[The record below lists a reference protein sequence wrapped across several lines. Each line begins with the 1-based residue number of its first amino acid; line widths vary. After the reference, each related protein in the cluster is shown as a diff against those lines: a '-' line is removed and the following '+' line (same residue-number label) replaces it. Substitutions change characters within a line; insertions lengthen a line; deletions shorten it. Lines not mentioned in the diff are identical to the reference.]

1 MFVKSQRT
9 KDLDHIS
16 CDCGGS
22 LKVWRNLE
30 NSWAQ
35 GFERPAPQLLRE
47 CVRSTAQALDS
58 QRCETLGF
66 RHLQLAPLGLKLRS
80 AIPTLSYN
88 NYQFFNLIYRQAGK
102 KMIMISYFSI
112 ALIVFLV
119 WFKSFWND
127 TATSKNDLISWIVLV
142 IGPLVW
148 PVVLPLSILQIT
160 SKKSVVQTAQC
171 EQEF

>member
-1 MFVKSQRT
+1 MIGVVASRFDKTSKSTESKALSSQDRRAAGVSP
-9 KDLDHIS
+9 LYIA
-16 CDCGGS
+16 G
-22 LKVWRNLE
+22 
-30 NSWAQ
+30 
-35 GFERPAPQLLRE
+35 
-47 CVRSTAQALDS
+47 LDS
-58 QRCETLGF
+58 ESCETLGF
-66 RHLQLAPLGLKLRS
+66 RHLQLAAQGIKLRS
-80 AIPTLSYN
+80 ASHGLRYN
-88 NYQFFNLIYRQAGK
+88 NYKYFYLIYRQAGK

-127 TATSKNDLISWIVLV
+127 TATSKNDLISWIALV

>member
-1 MFVKSQRT
+1 M
-9 KDLDHIS
+9 
-16 CDCGGS
+16 
-22 LKVWRNLE
+22 
-30 NSWAQ
+30 
-35 GFERPAPQLLRE
+35 
-47 CVRSTAQALDS
+47 
-58 QRCETLGF
+58 CETLGF
-66 RHLQLAPLGLKLRS
+66 RQLRL
-80 AIPTLSYN
+80 AIATLSYN

-102 KMIMISYFSI
+102 KMIMISYVSI